1 MSKIQI
7 KLEPST
13 SVIINAAAQ
22 IYAAYVS
29 TGQETL
35 ASDEEF
41 ANRAVQAAIKIAQR
55 TGELVGS
62 DS

>member
-1 MSKIQI
+1 MSKISI

-13 SVIINAAAQ
+13 SVVINAAAQ
-22 IYAAYVS
+22 IYAAYIS

-41 ANRAVQAAIKIAQR
+41 VNRSVHAAVKIAQR
-55 TGELVGS
+55 ASELVGS